1 MSKQIVSAFLASHGS
16 VDAQFVSTRKDDKGV
31 DIYEFEIGCQDLPA
45 NTRLYMPNILGKLY
59 YANPKNTLTFIQG
72 KIKEWNKHQPQRPAP
87 APAPDPTTKDRNR
100 SRSPKHR
107 QSSFSDFI
115 AEALTRFEESEVA
128 EMFKLMDQC
137 DRQDLPGY
145 VLGLKMPIPQK
156 EQRRELSTATIQ
168 KNGIKWDNRDFYI
181 PEKKCN
187 LTNKPGEG
195 ILVVIEEIQSDGRRT
210 ITKNIETIDSIR
222 GRKNIAEVERE
233 LRSVLRLDATAE
245 ICFFDFACNTFNF
258 LRAPPEID
266 QYWPNLL
273 AYQHNDDGSATI
285 IHGTVSKDQCKQQR
299 AAELLGENGVS
310 FDDNPASQLYLP
322 DSASQSDSL
331 GGNQT
336 SVASLPEKATPFLC
350 VRVPERAISLI
361 DFGSSD
367 VFKAGPTSAAAAA
380 AASASGGV
388 VASPDRK
395 QGGKRKHTKQKRN
408 LKRSYHKRRITRRKY
423 NSRRYNKK

>member
-16 VDAQFVSTRKDDKGV
+16 VDADFKTQRKDDKGV
-31 DIYEFEIGCQDLPA
+31 DIYEFEIGCQDLPE
-45 NTRLYMPNILGKLY
+45 NTRLYMTNILGKLY
-59 YANPKNTLTFIQG
+59 YANLDNTLTFIQD
-72 KIKEWNKHQPQRPAP
+72 KIGEWIKHQQAP
-87 APAPDPTTKDRNR
+87 ATKKQKQKLFEL
-100 SRSPKHR
+100 PKPS

-115 AEALTRFEESEVA
+115 AEALTRFEEGEVA
-128 EMFKLMDQC
+128 KMFKLMDQC
-137 DRQDLPGY
+137 DHQDLPGY
-145 VLGLKMPIPQK
+145 VQGLKMPIPQK
-156 EQRRELSTATIQ
+156 EERRELSTATIQ
-168 KNGIKWDNRDFYI
+168 KTGIKWDNRDFYI
-181 PEKKCN
+181 PGKKCN

-222 GRKNIAEVERE
+222 GRKNIAEVEIE
-233 LRSVLRLDATAE
+233 LRSVLKLDATAE

-258 LRAPPEID
+258 LRAPSEID

-310 FDDNPASQLYLP
+310 FDDNPASQLNLP
-322 DSASQSDSL
+322 DSASQPDSF
-331 GGNQT
+331 GGSQT
-336 SVASLPEKATPFLC
+336 SVAEKATPFLC
-350 VRVPERAISLI
+350 VRVPKRAKSLI

-367 VFKAGPTSAAAAA
+367 FFKAGPA

-388 VASPDRK
+388 AASPGRK
-395 QGGKRKHTKQKRN
+395 QGGKCKHTKQKRN
-408 LKRSYHKRRITRRKY
+408 LKRSYRKRRVTRRKY